1 MTTIGADPRGP
12 RDARDAR
19 DADAGGARAPRLA
32 SRHHVADLQRRFP
45 LLQIAA
51 LGVLYVAGAATVPG
65 WTTRNTLTSML
76 VMAALLGLAGAGQTI
91 VVLGGGID
99 FSVGSFITAGGVF
112 ITELTSVDNWPVW
125 AAFALAVAVAV
136 LGGAL
141 NGVISYR
148 FRIEPLVV
156 TLGVGSLLTGV
167 LTGWTSG
174 AVTGTPP
181 AWTDS
186 AVSVTT
192 STFGIPVPPVVAI
205 WAVLAV
211 ITGIVLARTR
221 AGRSLYLNG
230 TNPVAAKR
238 ALVRTGWTWTAGFIV
253 SALIATFVGVLLAG
267 DGGGNLDAGD
277 PYLFQALTAVIVGG
291 TMFGG
296 RGDYW
301 RTVLGALILT
311 VVSYLLEA
319 HNYSTGVQEMVYGL
333 LIMIVVAMYGRE
345 RKIRDRV

>member
-1 MTTIGADPRGP
+1 MTTVS
-12 RDARDAR
+12 
-19 DADAGGARAPRLA
+19 APQQSA
-32 SRHHVADLQRRFP
+32 QPQKAWRHHLADLQRRFP
-45 LLQIAA
+45 LLQVAA
-51 LGVLYVAGAATVPG
+51 LVVLYLAGAVTVPG
-65 WTTRNTLTSML
+65 WTTRSTLMSML

-99 FSVGSFITAGGVF
+99 FSVGAFITAGGVF
-112 ITELTSVDNWPVW
+112 ITELISVDHWPAW
-125 AAFALAVAVAV
+125 AAIVFSLAVAAA
-136 LGGAL
+136 GGAL

-156 TLGVGSLLTGV
+156 TLGVGALLTGV
-167 LTGWTSG
+167 LTGWVSG
-174 AVTGTPP
+174 AVTGSPP
-181 AWTDS
+181 SWTDS
-186 AVSVTT
+186 AVSVTAG
-192 STFGIPVPPVVAI
+192 TFGIPVPPVVSA
-205 WAVLAV
+205 WVVLAV
-211 ITGIVLARTR
+211 IAGIVLARTR

-230 TNPVAAKR
+230 TNPVAARR

-253 SALIATFVGVLLAG
+253 SAVLATFAGMLLAG
-267 DGGGNLDAGD
+267 DGGGNLSAGD

-319 HNYSTGVQEMVYGL
+319 HNYSAGVQEMVYGV
-333 LIMIVVAMYGRE
+333 LIMLVVAIYGRE

>member
-1 MTTIGADPRGP
+1 MTTISFR
-12 RDARDAR
+12 RQ
-19 DADAGGARAPRLA
+19 LL
-32 SRHHVADLQRRFP
+32 SRHHAADLQRRFP
-45 LLQIAA
+45 LLQVVA
-51 LGVLYVAGAATVPG
+51 LAVLYLVGAVTVPG
-65 WTTRNTLTSML
+65 WTTRSTLLSML

-99 FSVGSFITAGGVF
+99 FSVGAFITAGGVF
-112 ITELTSVDNWPVW
+112 ITELPSVDHWPVW
-125 AAFALAVAVAV
+125 AAIVFSFAVAAV
-136 LGGAL
+136 GGTL
-141 NGVISYR
+141 NGVVSYR

-156 TLGVGSLLTGV
+156 TLGVGSLLSGV
-167 LTGWTSG
+167 LTGWVSG

-181 AWTDS
+181 TWTES

-192 STFGIPVPPVVAI
+192 STFGIPVPPIVSV

-211 ITGIVLARTR
+211 IAGIVLARTR
-221 AGRSLYLNG
+221 GGRSLYLNG
-230 TNPVAAKR
+230 TNPLAARR

-253 SALIATFVGVLLAG
+253 SALLATFAGVLLAG
-267 DGGGNLDAGD
+267 EGGGNLDSGD
-277 PYLFQALTAVIVGG
+277 PYLFMALTAVIVGG

-311 VVSYLLEA
+311 VVTYLLEA

-333 LIMIVVAMYGRE
+333 LIMLIVAAYGRE
-345 RKIRDRV
+345 RRIRDRV

>member
-1 MTTIGADPRGP
+1 MTTVTVRRP
-12 RDARDAR
+12 
-19 DADAGGARAPRLA
+19 LV

-45 LLQIAA
+45 LLQVVA
-51 LGVLYVAGAATVPG
+51 LAVLYLAGAVTVPG
-65 WTTRNTLTSML
+65 WTSRSTLTSML

-99 FSVGSFITAGGVF
+99 FSVGAFITAGGVF
-112 ITELTSVDNWPVW
+112 ITVLPSVDHWPVW
-125 AAFALAVAVAV
+125 AAIAFALAVAAA
-136 LGGAL
+136 GGAL

-167 LTGWTSG
+167 LTGWVSG

-192 STFGIPVPPVVAI
+192 STFGIPVPPIVSI
-205 WAVLAV
+205 WVLLAV
-211 ITGIVLARTR
+211 IAGIVLARTQ
-221 AGRSLYLNG
+221 AGRSLYLVG
-230 TNPVAAKR
+230 TNPVAARR

-253 SALIATFVGVLLAG
+253 SALLATFAGILLAG
-267 DGGGNLDAGD
+267 DGGGNLDSGD
-277 PYLFQALTAVIVGG
+277 PYLFLALTAVIVGG

-311 VVSYLLEA
+311 VVTYLLEA

-333 LIMIVVAMYGRE
+333 LIMVVVAAYGRE

>member
-1 MTTIGADPRGP
+1 MTTISA
-12 RDARDAR
+12 ARQ
-19 DADAGGARAPRLA
+19 LT
-32 SRHHVADLQRRFP
+32 SRHHVTDLQRRFP
-45 LLQIAA
+45 LLQVVA
-51 LGVLYVAGAATVPG
+51 LVVLYLAGAATVPG
-65 WTTRNTLTSML
+65 WTTRSTLMSML

-99 FSVGSFITAGGVF
+99 FSVGAFITAGGVF
-112 ITELTSVDNWPVW
+112 ITELPSVDGWPVW
-125 AAFALAVAVAV
+125 AAIVFSLVVAVA
-136 LGGAL
+136 GGVL
-141 NGVISYR
+141 NGVTSQR

-156 TLGVGSLLTGV
+156 TLGVGALLSGLLTGWV
-167 LTGWTSG
+167 SG
-174 AVTGTPP
+174 AVNGTPP
-181 AWTDS
+181 SWTDS

-192 STFGIPVPPVVAI
+192 STFGIPIPPIVSI
-205 WAVLAV
+205 WVLLAV
-211 ITGIVLARTR
+211 IAGVVLARTR

-230 TNPVAAKR
+230 TNPVAARR

-253 SALIATFVGVLLAG
+253 SAVLATFAGMLLAG
-267 DGGGNLDAGD
+267 DGGGNLSAGD

-311 VVSYLLEA
+311 VVTYLLEA

-333 LIMIVVAMYGRE
+333 LIMIVVAFYGRE

>member
-1 MTTIGADPRGP
+1 MTAVSAP
-12 RDARDAR
+12 RD
-19 DADAGGARAPRLA
+19 LV
-32 SRHHVADLQRRFP
+32 SRHHLADLQRRFP
-45 LLQIAA
+45 LLQVVA
-51 LGVLYVAGAATVPG
+51 LAVLYLVGVVTVPG
-65 WTTRNTLTSML
+65 WLTRSTLMSML

-99 FSVGSFITAGGVF
+99 FSVGAFITAGGVF
-112 ITELTSVDNWPVW
+112 ITELTSVDHWPVW
-125 AAFALAVAVAV
+125 AAIVFSLAVAAV
-136 LGGAL
+136 GGAL
-141 NGVISYR
+141 NGAISYR

-156 TLGVGSLLTGV
+156 TLGVGALLNGV
-167 LTGWTSG
+167 LTGWVSG
-174 AVTGTPP
+174 AVSGTPP
-181 AWTDS
+181 GWTDS
-186 AVSVTT
+186 AVSVTAD
-192 STFGIPVPPVVAI
+192 TFKIPIPPVVSAWI
-205 WAVLAV
+205 VLAV
-211 ITGIVLARTR
+211 IAGIVLARTR

-253 SALIATFVGVLLAG
+253 SALLATFAGMLLAG
-267 DGGGNLDAGD
+267 DGGGNLSAGD

-311 VVSYLLEA
+311 VVTYLLEA
-319 HNYSTGVQEMVYGL
+319 HNYSTGVQEMVYGA
-333 LIMIVVAMYGRE
+333 LIMLVVAVYGRE

>member
-1 MTTIGADPRGP
+1 MTTTSVRP
-12 RDARDAR
+12 
-19 DADAGGARAPRLA
+19 LS

-45 LLQIAA
+45 LLQVVALAA
-51 LGVLYVAGAATVPG
+51 LYLAGAATVPG
-65 WTTRNTLTSML
+65 WTSHSTLMSML

-99 FSVGSFITAGGVF
+99 FSVGAFITAGGVF
-112 ITELTSVDNWPVW
+112 ITVLPSVDGWPAW
-125 AAFALAVAVAV
+125 AAVVLALAVAVT
-136 LGGAL
+136 GGAL
-141 NGVISYR
+141 NGVVSAR

-156 TLGVGSLLTGV
+156 TLAVGALLSGV
-167 LTGWTSG
+167 LTGWVSG
-174 AVTGTPP
+174 AVNGTPP
-181 AWTDS
+181 SWTDS

-192 STFGIPVPPVVAI
+192 RTFGIPVPPIVSI

-211 ITGIVLARTR
+211 TAGIVLARTR

-230 TNPVAAKR
+230 TNPLAARR
-238 ALVRTGWTWTAGFIV
+238 ALVRGGWTWTAGFIV
-253 SALIATFVGVLLAG
+253 SAVLATGAGILLAG
-267 DGGGNLDAGD
+267 DGGGNLTSGD

-301 RTVLGALILT
+301 RTVIGALILT
-311 VVSYLLEA
+311 VVTYLLEA
-319 HNYSTGVQEMVYGL
+319 HNYSTGVQEMVYGA
-333 LIMIVVAMYGRE
+333 LIMIVVAAYGRE

>member
-1 MTTIGADPRGP
+1 MTTISA
-12 RDARDAR
+12 ARQ
-19 DADAGGARAPRLA
+19 LT
-32 SRHHVADLQRRFP
+32 SRHQVADLQRRFP
-45 LLQIAA
+45 LLQVVA
-51 LGVLYVAGAATVPG
+51 LVVLYLVGAATVPG
-65 WTTRNTLTSML
+65 WTTRSTLMSML

-99 FSVGSFITAGGVF
+99 FSVGAFITAGGVF
-112 ITELTSVDNWPVW
+112 ITELPSVDHWPVW
-125 AAFALAVAVAV
+125 AAIVFSLVVAVA
-136 LGGAL
+136 GGVL
-141 NGVISYR
+141 NGVTSQR

-156 TLGVGSLLTGV
+156 TLGVGALLSGV
-167 LTGWTSG
+167 LTGWVSG
-174 AVTGTPP
+174 AVNGTPP
-181 AWTDS
+181 SWTDS

-192 STFGIPVPPVVAI
+192 STFGIPIPPIVSI
-205 WAVLAV
+205 WVVLAV
-211 ITGIVLARTR
+211 IAGIVLARTR

-230 TNPVAAKR
+230 TNPVAARR

-253 SALIATFVGVLLAG
+253 SAVLATFAGMLLAG
-267 DGGGNLDAGD
+267 DGGGNLSAGD

-311 VVSYLLEA
+311 VVTYLLEA

-333 LIMIVVAMYGRE
+333 LIMIVVAFYGRE

>member
-1 MTTIGADPRGP
+1 VTAISA
-12 RDARDAR
+12 ARQ
-19 DADAGGARAPRLA
+19 LT

-45 LLQIAA
+45 LLQVAA
-51 LGVLYVAGAATVPG
+51 LVVLYVVGAATVPG
-65 WTTRNTLTSML
+65 WTTRSTLMSML

-99 FSVGSFITAGGVF
+99 FSVGAFITAGGVF
-112 ITELTSVDNWPVW
+112 ITELPSVDGWPVW
-125 AAFALAVAVAV
+125 AAIVFSLVVAAA
-136 LGGAL
+136 GGVL
-141 NGVISYR
+141 NGVTSYR

-156 TLGVGSLLTGV
+156 TLGVGALLGGV
-167 LTGWTSG
+167 LTGWVSG
-174 AVTGTPP
+174 AVSGTPP
-181 AWTDS
+181 SWTDS

-192 STFGIPVPPVVAI
+192 STFGIPIPPIVSI
-205 WAVLAV
+205 WVVLAV
-211 ITGIVLARTR
+211 TAGIVLARTR

-230 TNPVAAKR
+230 TNPVAARR

-253 SALIATFVGVLLAG
+253 SAVLATFAGMLLAG
-267 DGGGNLDAGD
+267 DGGGNLSAGD

-311 VVSYLLEA
+311 VVTYLLEA

-333 LIMIVVAMYGRE
+333 LIMIVVAFYGRE

>member
-1 MTTIGADPRGP
+1 MTAISVTRQ
-12 RDARDAR
+12 
-19 DADAGGARAPRLA
+19 LA

-45 LLQIAA
+45 LLQVVA
-51 LGVLYVAGAATVPG
+51 LAVLYLVGAATVPG
-65 WTTRNTLTSML
+65 WTTRSTLMSML

-99 FSVGSFITAGGVF
+99 FSVGAFITAGGVF
-112 ITELTSVDNWPVW
+112 ITELPSVDHWPVW
-125 AAFALAVAVAV
+125 AAIVFSLVVAAA
-136 LGGAL
+136 GGAL

-156 TLGVGSLLTGV
+156 TLGVGALLSGV
-167 LTGWTSG
+167 LTGWVSG
-174 AVTGTPP
+174 AVSGTPP
-181 AWTDS
+181 SWTSS

-192 STFGIPVPPVVAI
+192 STFGIPVPPIVSI

-211 ITGIVLARTR
+211 IAGIVLARTR

-230 TNPVAAKR
+230 TNPIAARR

-253 SALIATFVGVLLAG
+253 SALLATFAGILLAG
-267 DGGGNLDAGD
+267 DGGGNLSAGD

-311 VVSYLLEA
+311 VVTYLLEA
-319 HNYSTGVQEMVYGL
+319 HNYSTGVQEMVYGV
-333 LIMIVVAMYGRE
+333 LIMVVVAAYGRE
-345 RKIRDRV
+345 RRIRDRV

>member
-1 MTTIGADPRGP
+1 MTTISA
-12 RDARDAR
+12 
-19 DADAGGARAPRLA
+19 APRLA
-32 SRHHVADLQRRFP
+32 SRHHIADLQRRFP

-51 LGVLYVAGAATVPG
+51 LAVLYLIGAATVPG
-65 WTTRNTLTSML
+65 WTTRSTLLSML

-99 FSVGSFITAGGVF
+99 FSVGAFITAGGVF
-112 ITELTSVDNWPVW
+112 ITELPSVDNWPVW
-125 AAFALAVAVAV
+125 AAIALAVAVAV
-136 LGGAL
+136 AGGTV
-141 NGVISYR
+141 NGVISCR
-148 FRIEPLVV
+148 LRIEALVV
-156 TLGVGSLLTGV
+156 TLGVGALLSGLLTGWV
-167 LTGWTSG
+167 SG

-181 AWTDS
+181 AWTDT
-186 AVSVTT
+186 AVSVI
-192 STFGIPVPPVVAI
+192 SDTFGLPVPPIVAI
-205 WAVLAV
+205 WVVVAVVA
-211 ITGIVLARTR
+211 GIVLARTR

-253 SALIATFVGVLLAG
+253 SALLATFVGMLLAG
-267 DGGGNLDAGD
+267 EGGGNLDAGD

-319 HNYSTGVQEMVYGL
+319 HNYSVGVQEMVYGL
-333 LIMIVVAMYGRE
+333 LIMIVVAAYGRE
-345 RKIRDRV
+345 RRIRDRV

>member
-1 MTTIGADPRGP
+1 MTTISLR
-12 RDARDAR
+12 RQ
-19 DADAGGARAPRLA
+19 LT

-45 LLQIAA
+45 LLQAAA
-51 LGVLYVAGAATVPG
+51 LAVLYLVGAVTVPG
-65 WTTRNTLTSML
+65 WTTRSTLLSML

-99 FSVGSFITAGGVF
+99 FSVGAFITAGGVF
-112 ITELTSVDNWPVW
+112 ITELPSVDHWPVW
-125 AAFALAVAVAV
+125 AAIIFALAVAAA
-136 LGGAL
+136 GGAL

-167 LTGWTSG
+167 LTGWVSG
-174 AVTGTPP
+174 AVSGTPP
-181 AWTDS
+181 SWTDS

-192 STFGIPVPPVVAI
+192 GTFGIPIPPIVSV
-205 WAVLAV
+205 WVVLAV
-211 ITGIVLARTR
+211 VAGIVLARTR

-230 TNPVAAKR
+230 TNPVAARR

-253 SALIATFVGVLLAG
+253 SALLATFAGILLAG
-267 DGGGNLDAGD
+267 DGGGNLDSGD
-277 PYLFQALTAVIVGG
+277 PYLFLALTAVIVGG

-311 VVSYLLEA
+311 VVTYLLEA

-333 LIMIVVAMYGRE
+333 LIMLVVAAYGRE
-345 RKIRDRV
+345 RRIRDRV

>member
-1 MTTIGADPRGP
+1 M
-12 RDARDAR
+12 
-19 DADAGGARAPRLA
+19 
-32 SRHHVADLQRRFP
+32 
-45 LLQIAA
+45 
-51 LGVLYVAGAATVPG
+51 
-65 WTTRNTLTSML
+65 
-76 VMAALLGLAGAGQTI
+76 
-91 VVLGGGID
+91 LGGGID

-112 ITELTSVDNWPVW
+112 ITELTSVDNWPTW
-125 AAFALAVAVAV
+125 AVIVVALAVAVA
-136 LGGAL
+136 GGAL

-148 FRIEPLVV
+148 FGIEPLIV

-174 AVTGTPP
+174 AVNGTPP
-181 AWTDS
+181 SWTDS

-192 STFGIPVPPVVAI
+192 RTFGIPVPPIVAI

-211 ITGIVLARTR
+211 IIGIVLARTG

-230 TNPVAAKR
+230 TNRTAAR
-238 ALVRTGWTWTAGFIV
+238 QALVRTGWAWTAGFIV
-253 SALIATFVGVLLAG
+253 SALLATFAGILLAG

-277 PYLFQALTAVIVGG
+277 PYLFLALTAVIVGG

>member
-1 MTTIGADPRGP
+1 MTTISLPRQLP
-12 RDARDAR
+12 S
-19 DADAGGARAPRLA
+19 RL
-32 SRHHVADLQRRFP
+32 HVADLQRRFP
-45 LLQIAA
+45 LFQVAA
-51 LGVLYVAGAATVPG
+51 LVVLYVIGAATVPG
-65 WTTRNTLTSML
+65 WTTHSTLMSML

-99 FSVGSFITAGGVF
+99 FSVGAFITAGGVF
-112 ITELTSVDNWPVW
+112 ITELTSVDHWPAW
-125 AAFALAVAVAV
+125 AAIVFSLVVAVV
-136 LGGAL
+136 GGTL

-156 TLGVGSLLTGV
+156 TLGIGALLSGV
-167 LTGWTSG
+167 LTGWVSG

-181 AWTDS
+181 SWTES

-192 STFGIPVPPVVAI
+192 STFGIPIPPIVSI
-205 WAVLAV
+205 WIVLAV
-211 ITGIVLARTR
+211 VAGIVLARTR
-221 AGRSLYLNG
+221 AGRNLYLNG

-253 SALIATFVGVLLAG
+253 SAVLATFAGVLLAG
-267 DGGGNLDAGD
+267 DGGGNLGSGD

-311 VVSYLLEA
+311 VVTYLLEA
-319 HNYSTGVQEMVYGL
+319 HNYSTGVQEMVYGV
-333 LIMIVVAMYGRE
+333 LIMIVVAAYGRE
-345 RKIRDRV
+345 RRIRDRV